1 MKFIDYSQVLD
12 NKIKVFL
19 TQIHPYWDLGYPS
32 DRSIKIKN
40 YFDLKSNLVYSPIQ
54 IHSDKVKLLS
64 IQSSLNPK
72 CDAIIYKGAS
82 AAVGSIT
89 VADCIPVC
97 LYDSKNDNIALVHS
111 GWKGTVSKI
120 VLKTIMQLERLGT
133 EKNDLK
139 IFMGP
144 SIKGCCYEVSQNFI
158 KQFNP
163 SAILKRHGKYFVDL
177 PNQVKFD
184 LENLSI
190 PKDNIFIDSMC
201 TYDNKLCHSFR
212 RDGQH
217 SGRMSLIAYREIK

>member
-1 MKFIDYSQVLD
+1 MKFIDYSQIFD

-19 TQIHPYWDLGYPS
+19 TQVHPYWDLGYPD
-32 DRSIKIKN
+32 DRLIKIKN
-40 YFDLKSNLVYSPIQ
+40 YFDLKNNLVYSPIQ

-64 IQSSLNPK
+64 SQSSLNPK
-72 CDAIIYKGAS
+72 CDAIIFKGS
-82 AAVGSIT
+82 STVVGSIT
-89 VADCIPVC
+89 VADCIPLC
-97 LYDSKNDNIALVHS
+97 IYDIKNDNIALVHS

-120 VLKTIMQLERLGT
+120 VLKAITQLERLGAK
-133 EKNDLK
+133 KNNLK

-144 SIKGCCYEVSQNFI
+144 SIKGCCYEVSQDFI
-158 KQFNP
+158 KKFN
-163 SAILKRHGKYFVDL
+163 SSSILKRDGKYFVDL

-201 TYDNKLCHSFR
+201 TYESKLCHSFR
-212 RDGQH
+212 RDGDF